1 MDKLRIL
8 HTADLHL
15 GSPFSGSGFDSD
27 KIKERKRDLFE
38 CFDSILISAQKKKVD
53 LVIICGDL
61 FEEERVKR
69 SDINSIMR
77 SLSEIAPIRCVLL
90 PGNHD
95 YFREGGYYNWLHWP
109 ANVYI
114 FKERELS
121 RFIFEDISLAVYG
134 SAFTS
139 PEDPERLIPKIRF
152 EDKCKFRILAFHGS
166 LIAKPDS
173 AEPYRPFTVAELSG
187 LGADYIAL
195 GHYHKPA
202 LFKNDRGRIIASYP
216 GSPEPLNFGEI
227 HDHSFNIVMIDN
239 KTVSVE
245 TFSSEQRRY
254 LRFEIECGGM
264 KTEKDAVAA
273 CRKTAAGA
281 SENDII
287 NFILKGALEKNLQFD
302 REVIAAELKKHFFW
316 AKVEDA
322 TYPDL
327 DIESIS
333 REETTRGL
341 FARQMLELVEE
352 SKKSGETEKM
362 GRLNDA
368 LYYGLT
374 ALDGKRPEKR

>member
-1 MDKLRIL
+1 MYKIRIL

-38 CFDSILISAQKKKVD
+38 CFDSILVSAQKKKVD

-61 FEEERVKR
+61 FEEDRVKR

-77 SLSEIAPIRCVLL
+77 SLSGIAPIRCVIL

-95 YFREGGYYNWLHWP
+95 HFRAGGYYDWIHWP

-114 FKERELS
+114 FKEREFTS
-121 RFIFEDISLAVYG
+121 FVFEDISLAVYG

-139 PEDPERLIPKIRF
+139 PEDPEGLIPKVKLN
-152 EDKCKFRILAFHGS
+152 DKNKFRILAFHGS
-166 LIAKPDS
+166 LIMKPDTTD
-173 AEPYRPFTVAELSG
+173 PYRPFTEAELSA

-202 LFKNDRGRIIASYP
+202 VYKNEKGRIIASYP

-227 HDHSFNIVMIDN
+227 FDHSFNIVTIDD
-239 KTVSVE
+239 KGVSIE
-245 TFSSEQRRY
+245 TIPSARRSY
-254 LRFEIECGGM
+254 YKYNAECGGM
-264 KTEKDAVAA
+264 KTEKDVVSA
-273 CRKTAAGA
+273 CRKVAADA
-281 SENDII
+281 SEKDII
-287 NFILKGALEKNLQFD
+287 RFVLKGSLQKGLKFD
-302 REVIAAELKKHFFW
+302 RDVIAAELRKHFFW
-316 AKVEDA
+316 VKVEDA
-322 TYPDL
+322 TCPDI

-333 REETTRGL
+333 LEQTTRGL
-341 FARQMLELVEE
+341 FVRQMLDMMEE
-352 SKKSGETEKM
+352 SKKSAETEKTE
-362 GRLNDA
+362 RLSDA
-368 LYYGLT
+368 LYYGLA

>member
-53 LVIICGDL
+53 LLIICGDL
-61 FEEERVKR
+61 FEEDRVKR

-77 SLSEIAPIRCVLL
+77 SLSEIAPIRCVIL

-95 YFREGGYYNWLHWP
+95 YFRAGGYYNWLHWP

-114 FKERELS
+114 FREREFS
-121 RFIFEDISLAVYG
+121 CFVFEDISLAVYG

-139 PEDPERLIPKIRF
+139 PEDPERLIPKIRL
-152 EDKCKFRILAFHGS
+152 EDNCKFRILAFHGS
-166 LIAKPDS
+166 LIVKPDS
-173 AEPYRPFTVAELSG
+173 AESYRPFTMAELSG

-202 LFKNDRGRIIASYP
+202 VFKNDKGRIIASYP

-227 HDHSFNIVMIDN
+227 FDHSSNIVAIDN
-239 KTVSVE
+239 KAVSIETVPSA
-245 TFSSEQRRY
+245 QRRY
-254 LRFEIECGGM
+254 YKFEIECGEM
-264 KTEKDAVAA
+264 KTAKDVVAA
-273 CRKTAAGA
+273 CRKTAACA
-281 SENDII
+281 SEKDII
-287 NFILKGALEKNLQFD
+287 RFILEGALEKDLQFD
-302 REVIAAELKKHFFW
+302 REVIASELKKHFFW
-316 AKVEDA
+316 VKMEDA
-322 TYPDL
+322 TYPDI

-341 FARQMLELVEE
+341 FARQMLELMEE
-352 SKKSGETEKM
+352 SKKSSETEKTD
-362 GRLNDA
+362 RLNDA
-368 LYYGLT
+368 LYYGLA